1 MTAIVSAVSLYNT
14 SHINVVDPSPSSSFS
29 FLQLMNS
36 SLDAILATGS
46 EAIGGYS
53 AGGYGAGG
61 AITMETERRRSSAP
75 SGAVG
80 LATHQDQPLAE
91 SPSAAIT
98 GTAVPLFHSSDSFH
112 HAIAQETQGVT
123 TNPASPTHPTSLAY
137 HHQPNH
143 PIHVSSPSPDLL
155 YSSSSIS
162 SPSPS
167 NIMSVTSVMHEATP
181 STSNS
186 TTASTTKRTAPD
198 EYAEG
203 SSSRSSKKNR
213 KSRMVV
219 VAGEDENVDKPVAA
233 AEKQQVSSSSSNPV
247 HQKEEA
253 KQSASQPPSPTTRPP
268 SPPRSP
274 SPPHDHK
281 PAVPSPLCPS
291 VSAPCIPSRPTLT
304 RRRSRGS
311 EIALLKFALDPWL
324 RLSRSLDGAKTVA
337 GAGCKQA
344 FNPATFPSTGN
355 LRELRMSRSCAS
367 PLSSDFG
374 GSCGGFELSLPFNFG
389 GATSDITFGFGNGDL
404 AGGVKW
410 NLVDA

>member
-14 SHINVVDPSPSSSFS
+14 SHINVVDPAPSPSFS

-36 SLDAILATGS
+36 SLDAILATGT

-53 AGGYGAGG
+53 TGGYGAGG

-80 LATHQDQPLAE
+80 LATQEDQPLAE
-91 SPSAAIT
+91 SPSAAAIT
-98 GTAVPLFHSSDSFH
+98 GTAAPLFPSVDSFH

-123 TNPASPTHPTSLAY
+123 SAPASPTQLAY

-143 PIHVSSPSPDLL
+143 SIHVSSPSPDLL
-155 YSSSSIS
+155 YSSS
-162 SPSPS
+162 PSQS
-167 NIMSVTSVMHEATP
+167 NIMSVTSLMHESP

-219 VAGEDENVDKPVAA
+219 VASEDENVDKPVVA
-233 AEKQQVSSSSSNPV
+233 AEKQQVLSPSSMPV
-247 HQKEEA
+247 QQKEET
-253 KQSASQPPSPTTRPP
+253 KQSASQPPSSTVRPP

-281 PAVPSPLCPS
+281 PAIPSPLCPA
-291 VSAPCIPSRPTLT
+291 VATPCMPSRPSLS
-304 RRRSRGS
+304 RRRSRS
-311 EIALLKFALDPWL
+311 NEIALLKFALDPWL
-324 RLSRSLDGAKTVA
+324 RLSRSLDGSKPIGGV
-337 GAGCKQA
+337 GCKQA
-344 FNPATFPSTGN
+344 FNPATFPAAGN

-374 GSCGGFELSLPFNFG
+374 SSCGGFELSLPFNFG

>member
-14 SHINVVDPSPSSSFS
+14 SHINVVDPSPSSSPSFS

-36 SLDAILATGS
+36 SLDAILATGT

-53 AGGYGAGG
+53 AGGYGVGG

-80 LATHQDQPLAE
+80 LATQQDQPLAE

-98 GTAVPLFHSSDSFH
+98 GTAVPLLDSFH

-155 YSSSSIS
+155 YSSSIS

-167 NIMSVTSVMHEATP
+167 NIMSVTSVMHEAP

-219 VAGEDENVDKPVAA
+219 VAGEDENVDKPVVA
-233 AEKQQVSSSSSNPV
+233 AEKQQVSSSSSSSSKPV
-247 HQKEEA
+247 HQKEET
-253 KQSASQPPSPTTRPP
+253 KQ
-268 SPPRSP
+268 
-274 SPPHDHK
+274 
-281 PAVPSPLCPS
+281 
-291 VSAPCIPSRPTLT
+291 
-304 RRRSRGS
+304 
-311 EIALLKFALDPWL
+311 
-324 RLSRSLDGAKTVA
+324 SLDGAKTVA

-344 FNPATFPSTGN
+344 FNPATFPATGN

>member
-1 MTAIVSAVSLYNT
+1 
-14 SHINVVDPSPSSSFS
+14 
-29 FLQLMNS
+29 MNS
-36 SLDAILATGS
+36 SLDAILATGT
-46 EAIGGYS
+46 EAIGAYS
-53 AGGYGAGG
+53 TSGYGVGG
-61 AITMETERRRSSAP
+61 AIPMETERRRSSAP

-80 LATHQDQPLAE
+80 LATQQDQPTAE
-91 SPSAAIT
+91 SASAAVS
-98 GTAVPLFHSSDSFH
+98 GTAVPLFDSFH

-123 TNPASPTHPTSLAY
+123 TTPASPTHPTSLAY
-137 HHQPNH
+137 HHHQPNH
-143 PIHVSSPSPDLL
+143 PSPSPDLL
-155 YSSSSIS
+155 YSSSIS
-162 SPSPS
+162 SPSP
-167 NIMSVTSVMHEATP
+167 NTTTTMSVTCLKHDSP

-186 TTASTTKRTAPD
+186 TTSSTTKRTAPD

-213 KSRMVV
+213 KSRMVG
-219 VAGEDENVDKPVAA
+219 VAGEDDKADRPPVA
-233 AEKQQVSSSSSNPV
+233 AEKQQVLSPSSKLV

-253 KQSASQPPSPTTRPP
+253 KQSASQPPSSANKPP
-268 SPPRSP
+268 APPRSP

-281 PAVPSPLCPS
+281 PAVPSPLCPPS
-291 VSAPCIPSRPTLT
+291 MSSPCIPSRPTLT

-324 RLSRSLDGAKTVA
+324 RLSRSLDGSKAVA
-337 GAGCKQA
+337 GPGSKQA

-355 LRELRMSRSCAS
+355 LRDLRTPRSCAS
-367 PLSSDFG
+367 SLSSDFG
-374 GSCGGFELSLPFNFG
+374 NSCGGFELSLPFNFG